1 MATVMSFG
9 NQLKAVYP
17 HLTKTEKK
25 CARYIQ
31 ENFDAINNQTLS
43 NISKNAGVGEA
54 TIMRFVY
61 KLGYENLAQFKI
73 AVLKENLEN
82 QKNRKQ
88 ESGVDSYANRL
99 SHLMHDS
106 ILANDEKE
114 IIEVAQLI
122 KDSSHVF
129 FSEMGHQVM
138 LLK

>member
-25 CARYIQ
+25 CAQYIR
-31 ENFDAINNQTLS
+31 ENLSVINNKTLS
-43 NISKNAGVGEA
+43 QISKDAGVGEA

-73 AVLKENLEN
+73 AILKENLEN
-82 QKNRKQ
+82 QKNEKQ
-88 ESGVDSYANRL
+88 ESGVDSYVDRI
-99 SHLMHDS
+99 SHLMHES
-106 ILANDEKE
+106 ILANDKKE
-114 IIEVAQLI
+114 IVEVAQLI
-122 KDSSHVF
+122 KNSSHVF